1 MFYSAQILSK
11 KGPLGTCWL
20 ASWSQRSLKRN
31 EVFNCSLPAAVG
43 EWARRLWPAADTRRL
58 QAAAAARLPAPP
70 RHRNGRL
77 LTKPA
82 SLPAFPRFA
91 DSIINPEAPL
101 ALRLSGQL
109 LLGLVRLYL
118 RKLQFLEED
127 AGLAL
132 RGLARVGACPACP

>member
-1 MFYSAQILSK
+1 
-11 KGPLGTCWL
+11 
-20 ASWSQRSLKRN
+20 
-31 EVFNCSLPAAVG
+31 LPA
-43 EWARRLWPAADTRRL
+43 
-58 QAAAAARLPAPP
+58 
-70 RHRNGRL
+70 
-77 LTKPA
+77 
-82 SLPAFPRFA
+82 SPRFA

-132 RGLARVGACPACP
+132 RGLARVGACPAVAGWLAGWLAG

>member
-1 MFYSAQILSK
+1 MSAWEDASATGSARELPSRRRAVRPPPPPGFLSAQ
-11 KGPLGTCWL
+11 
-20 ASWSQRSLKRN
+20 RN
-31 EVFNCSLPAAVG
+31 
-43 EWARRLWPAADTRRL
+43 
-58 QAAAAARLPAPP
+58 APSSACP
-70 RHRNGRL
+70 
-77 LTKPA
+77 
-82 SLPAFPRFA
+82 A

-132 RGLARVGACPACP
+132 RGLARVGGLPALCFGCWCGFTG